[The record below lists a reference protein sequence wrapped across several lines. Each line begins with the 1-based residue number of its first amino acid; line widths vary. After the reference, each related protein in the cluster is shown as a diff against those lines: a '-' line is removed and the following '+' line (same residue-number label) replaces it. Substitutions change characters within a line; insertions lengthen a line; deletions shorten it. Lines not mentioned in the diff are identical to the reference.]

1 MKQIPESIK
10 QQAIA
15 LRQQGKTYVEISKE
29 LQVSLDWCKRNLKL
43 VQQKSRQD
51 FNELYTKS
59 KSNTAVSRSEVY
71 QKLDIG
77 TKENKLQNKLMTSAV
92 RRIRANN
99 KQNIVRPDWMIP
111 QLARFCTNSV
121 VQIGMEVEERCN
133 EEAFDLYLSL
143 KASLPEDQ
151 HNTIPSARKIK
162 AAMIGIAMAACSTQP
177 CSTAKIT
184 SWLDSLYNAVNAL
197 EARNDKIE
205 PTTTSKLTVP
215 DFDDIEQYIY

>member
-1 MKQIPESIK
+1 MKQIPEHIK

-29 LQVSLDWCKRNLKL
+29 LQISLDWCKRNLKS
-43 VQQKSRQD
+43 VQQKTKED
-51 FNELYTKS
+51 FDDLYTRSKS
-59 KSNTAVSRSEVY
+59 KTAVSRSEVY

-77 TKENKLQNKLMTSAV
+77 TKEDKLQNKLMTSAV

-111 QLARFCTNSV
+111 QLARFCTNTV

-133 EEAFDLYLSL
+133 EEAFELYLSL
-143 KASLPEDQ
+143 KAALPEDQ

-162 AAMIGIAMAACSTQP
+162 SAMVGIAMAACSTQP
-177 CSTAKIT
+177 HGTTKIA

-197 EARNDKIE
+197 EARNCKLE
-205 PTTTSKLTVP
+205 LTTTNKSTMS
-215 DFDDIEQYIY
+215 DFEDIEQYIH

>member
-15 LRQQGKTYVEISKE
+15 LRQQGKTYAEISKE
-29 LQVSLDWCKRNLKL
+29 LQVSLDWCKRNLKS

-59 KSNTAVSRSEVY
+59 KSIAAVSRSEIY
-71 QKLDIG
+71 HKLDIG
-77 TKENKLQNKLMTSAV
+77 TKEDKLQNKLMTSAV

-143 KASLPEDQ
+143 KSALPESQ
-151 HNTIPSARKIK
+151 HNTIPSVRKIK
-162 AAMIGIAMAACSTQP
+162 AAMVGIAMAACSTQP
-177 CSTAKIT
+177 HGTAKIT

-197 EARNDKIE
+197 EARNGKFE
-205 PTTTSKLTVP
+205 LTTTSKSTMP
-215 DFDDIEQYIY
+215 DFEDIGQYIH